1 MHLYEAVQ
9 NLYRMTQCDNLLNS
23 IQKTRRSAYLPMRWY
38 TNWVIIFYLPP
49 KKGNQETP
57 LTKKNVLIE
66 KPNVGY
72 NIWNACMMMYD
83 V

>member
-1 MHLYEAVQ
+1 MWQSINFDPKNSQVRLFADAMIYHLYH
-9 NLYRMTQCDNLLNS
+9 LY
-23 IQKTRRSAYLPMRWY
+23 IA
-38 TNWVIIFYLPP
+38 NWVIIFYLPP

-66 KPNVGY
+66 DKHVGY